1 MSSRNG
7 WKMTDDLSIVIQRNY
22 RDLVRTSSEM
32 KSRQAVLAALTR
44 LSMPMAASIPRHA
57 FRPILYPLHRSC
69 PAIYLVFQTSYV
81 ITLARTW
88 AERGRSQPPWISGVL
103 IDVSVRAFPVWSA
116 TAREDQSRCGGRKDF
131 VEHRLRL
138 WNFVEIYIYKY
149 FEFKLVGLL
158 GDVVK
163 ISLVLSMIF
172 FSFFYYY
179 HLSKEY

>member
-44 LSMPMAASIPRHA
+44 LSMPMAASVPRHA

-103 IDVSVRAFPVWSA
+103 IDVSVRAFPAWSA
-116 TAREDQSRCGGRKDF
+116 TAREDQSIREEGRISLNIKIMKF
-131 VEHRLRL
+131 LSKY
-138 WNFVEIYIYKY
+138 IYIYICI
-149 FEFKLVGLL
+149 LNLN
-158 GDVVK
+158 
-163 ISLVLSMIF
+163 SLPL
-172 FSFFYYY
+172 YY
-179 HLSKEY
+179 

>member
-1 MSSRNG
+1 MKKIYQRNERKKIISNSLFFLPLQYTTRKNIRNGWEIEMSSRNG

-44 LSMPMAASIPRHA
+44 LSMPMAASVPRHA

-138 WNFVEIYIYKY
+138 WNFVEIHI
-149 FEFKLVGLL
+149 
-158 GDVVK
+158 
-163 ISLVLSMIF
+163 
-172 FSFFYYY
+172 
-179 HLSKEY
+179 